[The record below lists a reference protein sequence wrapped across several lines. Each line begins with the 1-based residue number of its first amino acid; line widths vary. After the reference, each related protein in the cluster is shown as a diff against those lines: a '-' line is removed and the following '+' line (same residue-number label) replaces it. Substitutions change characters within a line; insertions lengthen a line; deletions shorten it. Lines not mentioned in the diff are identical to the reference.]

1 MDASGYSEPIAPGR
15 LPVGAAQTAPQRT
28 PVAPSTSHSSASRPV
43 PRERFTPAAD
53 ANRRLLIV
61 DDNPAIHE
69 DFRKVLAKRTS
80 SPTMSALEAE
90 LFGAVDGGAPA
101 EFVLES
107 VFQGADAVERVK
119 QARLAGRA
127 YALAFVDVRMP
138 PGLDGIET
146 TERIWRVD
154 PDVQIVLC
162 TAYSDYSWSDMH
174 KRLGHSDR
182 LLLLKKP
189 FDHVEVLQLASAL
202 TEKWS
207 LAQQVKRQVVQLE
220 ETVRKQ
226 TEELRYS
233 EQHYRLITENAGD
246 LIALVDLEARVL
258 YRSPSYERLLGY
270 SADDMRS
277 QGAFAW
283 TEPATRDAL
292 VAAGRRCLSQNAPCV
307 LDFSARRKD
316 GSIIA
321 LESTCTPF
329 RDSTGQITGV
339 LWVARDMTERRQLE
353 LQLRHAQRLESIGQL
368 AAGVAHEVN
377 TPTQFI
383 ADNTHFL
390 ADAWTRIGRVLDSY
404 RAAAATAAAHPECAE
419 LAKAATA
426 AESAEDLPYLQAEI
440 PRALQQSLD
449 GLSRVSRI
457 VCALKEFAHPGTPQ
471 LTPTDLNR
479 IVERALV
486 VSRYEWKYVAEAV
499 TALDDTLP
507 PVPCL
512 VDELNQVLLNLI
524 INAAHAIG
532 DALKLRQEKRGTI
545 TIRTRRDEAWAVVE
559 VQDTGTGIPEKIRE
573 RIFEPF
579 FTTKPVGKGSGQGLA
594 LAHASIVKHHHGRIE
609 LESEEGRGSTF
620 ILRLPLEPPSDPAE

>member
-1 MDASGYSEPIAPGR
+1 MTR
-15 LPVGAAQTAPQRT
+15 
-28 PVAPSTSHSSASRPV
+28 SA
-43 PRERFTPAAD
+43 ET
-53 ANRRLLIV
+53 NRRILIV

-80 SPTMSALEAE
+80 SPKMSALEAE
-90 LFGAVDGGAPA
+90 LFGAAVGAVPA

-107 VFQGADAVERVK
+107 AFQGADAVEMVK

-154 PDVQIVLC
+154 PTVQVVLC

-174 KRLGHSDR
+174 TRFGASDR
-182 LLLLKKP
+182 LLILKKP
-189 FDHVEVLQLASAL
+189 FDNVEVLQLAAAL
-202 TEKWS
+202 TEKWRLS
-207 LAQQVKRQVVQLE
+207 EQVKRQVVQLE

-226 TEELRYS
+226 TEELRRS

-246 LIALVDLEARVL
+246 LIGLMDGEARVL

-270 SADDMRS
+270 SAAEL
-277 QGAFAW
+277 GKLGVFGWAEP
-283 TEPATRDAL
+283 TEREAL
-292 VAAGRRCLSQNAPCV
+292 LTAARAC
-307 LDFSARRKD
+307 FSGGTSRVIEFTARRKD
-316 GSIIA
+316 GSAVA
-321 LESTCTPF
+321 LESICTPF
-329 RDSTGQITGV
+329 RDASGQITGV

-353 LQLRHAQRLESIGQL
+353 LQLRQAQRLESIGQL

-390 ADAWTRIGRVLDSY
+390 VDAWARVGRVLERY
-404 RAAAATAAAHPECAE
+404 RALAAGAAAHPECAE
-419 LAKAATA
+419 WVKAAAA
-426 AESAEDLPYLQAEI
+426 AESVEDLAYLQTEI
-440 PRALQQSLD
+440 PRALQQSLE

-457 VCALKEFAHPGTPQ
+457 VCALKEFAHPSAPQ
-471 LTPTDLNR
+471 LTPSDLNR

-507 PVPCL
+507 PVPCV

-532 DALKLRQEKRGTI
+532 DVLKPRQESRGTI
-545 TIRTRRDEAWAVVE
+545 TIRTRREGAWAVIEVE
-559 VQDTGTGIPEKIRE
+559 DTGTGIAPEIRE

-609 LESEEGRGSTF
+609 LASEPGRGSTF
-620 ILRLPLEPPSDPAE
+620 ILRLPLDAPAATVV

>member
-1 MDASGYSEPIAPGR
+1 M
-15 LPVGAAQTAPQRT
+15 T
-28 PVAPSTSHSSASRPV
+28 TSD
-43 PRERFTPAAD
+43 AD
-53 ANRRLLIV
+53 ANRRILIV
-61 DDNPAIHE
+61 DDNPAIHD
-69 DFRKVLAKRTS
+69 DFRKVLAKRTA
-80 SPTMSALEAE
+80 SPTISALEAE
-90 LFGAVDGGAPA
+90 LFGPAAGAVPT

-107 VFQGADAVERVK
+107 AFQGADAVERVK
-119 QARLAGRA
+119 QARLAGRP

-146 TERIWRVD
+146 TEQIWRVD
-154 PDVQIVLC
+154 PAVQIVLC
-162 TAYSDYSWSDMH
+162 TAYSDYSWSDMRT
-174 KRLGHSDR
+174 RLGPSDR
-182 LLLLKKP
+182 LLILKKP
-189 FDHVEVLQLASAL
+189 FDNVEVLQLATAL

-207 LAQQVKRQVVQLE
+207 LSQQVKRQVVQLE
-220 ETVRKQ
+220 ETVRQQ
-226 TEELRYS
+226 TDELRHS

-246 LIALVDLEARVL
+246 LIGLMDGDTRVV

-270 SADDMRS
+270 SAAELAAL
-277 QGAFAW
+277 GAFGWAEP
-283 TEPATRDAL
+283 TEREAL
-292 VAAGRRCLSQNAPCV
+292 LTAARACFSDGTSRV
-307 LDFSARRKD
+307 LQFNARRKD
-316 GSIIA
+316 GSLVA
-321 LESTCTPF
+321 LESVCTPF
-329 RDSTGQITGV
+329 RDATGRITGV

-390 ADAWTRIGRVLDSY
+390 VDAWTRVGHVLENY
-404 RAAAATAAAHPECAE
+404 RALATAAAAHPEFAG
-419 LAKAATA
+419 LAKAAAA
-426 AESAEDLPYLQAEI
+426 AESAEDVPFLEVEI

-457 VCALKEFAHPGTPQ
+457 VCALKEFAHPGAPQ
-471 LTPTDLNR
+471 LTPSDLNR

-486 VSRYEWKYVAEAV
+486 VTRYEWKYVAEAV

-507 PVPCL
+507 PVPCV

-532 DALKLRQEKRGTI
+532 DALKPRQEARGTI
-545 TIRTRRDEAWAVVE
+545 TIRTRRDGAWAVIEVE
-559 VQDTGTGIPEKIRE
+559 DTGTGISPEIRD

-594 LAHASIVKHHHGRIE
+594 LAHASIVKHHHGRIDV
-609 LESEEGRGSTF
+609 ESEVGRGSTF
-620 ILRLPLEPPSDPAE
+620 ILRLPLEAPAEPAS